1 MIKNVGIDIIQNK
14 RIKLSTAFIQKV
26 LSPTEIKQYATFFD
40 KNAQR
45 QFLAGR
51 WAAKEA
57 LVKALESKLIL
68 NQVTICLK
76 DDNNLHVEGLSLE
89 QNELVHVSISHERE
103 YSVGFAIF
111 STF

>member
-26 LSPTEIKQYATFFD
+26 LSPVEIKQYASFFN

-51 WAAKEA
+51 WAVKEA
-57 LVKALESKLIL
+57 LIKALETKVIL
-68 NQVTICLK
+68 NEVTICLK
-76 DDNNLHVEGLSLE
+76 DDNNLHVEGLSLK
-89 QNELVHVSISHERE
+89 QNELIHISLSHERD